1 MSTPTT
7 WPEGDVREQRRT
19 RTADPGVPGSV
30 PESNPLAIDI
40 AANPYKQ
47 DFPLLAA
54 NPGLAFLDS
63 AATAQRPAVALDAQR
78 RFYEKMNANALRG
91 LYRLSTR
98 PAPTSRAS
106 SAPPMRA
113 RSCSAATPARP

>member
-54 NPGLAFLDS
+54 NPAS
-63 AATAQRPAVALDAQR
+63 PSSTAQPRP
-78 RFYEKMNANALRG
+78 
-91 LYRLSTR
+91 
-98 PAPTSRAS
+98 
-106 SAPPMRA
+106 SAPPSPST
-113 RSCSAATPARP
+113 RSATSTRR

>member
-54 NPGLAFLDS
+54 NPGLASVSYTHLPPEKRRAGW
-63 AATAQRPAVALDAQR
+63 AAA
-78 RFYEKMNANALRG
+78 
-91 LYRLSTR
+91 
-98 PAPTSRAS
+98 
-106 SAPPMRA
+106 
-113 RSCSAATPARP
+113 

>member
-63 AATAQRPAVALDAQR
+63 AASALPSP
-78 RFYEKMNANALRG
+78 
-91 LYRLSTR
+91 STR
-98 PAPTSRAS
+98 
-106 SAPPMRA
+106 
-113 RSCSAATPARP
+113 SAASTRR

>member
-40 AANPYKQ
+40 AANP
-47 DFPLLAA
+47 
-54 NPGLAFLDS
+54 
-63 AATAQRPAVALDAQR
+63 
-78 RFYEKMNANALRG
+78 
-91 LYRLSTR
+91 
-98 PAPTSRAS
+98 
-106 SAPPMRA
+106 
-113 RSCSAATPARP
+113 